1 MPTPGPTPE
10 PSPGPTPMPTPQPT
24 KTTTT
29 GCPCPPDDPRI
40 ESWKCAGDCFACP
53 GRTDL
58 TTGNQ
63 VCQENGCT
71 NFYSLTQAQCDVFK
85 DLVLGQT
92 CPGGKGSGLS
102 HYICYGPDGAFKEE
116 GGCNPD
122 GCTVVSPNEN
132 WVPLL

>member
-1 MPTPGPTPE
+1 MDVGFR
-10 PSPGPTPMPTPQPT
+10 
-24 KTTTT
+24 
-29 GCPCPPDDPRI
+29 PRRCG
-40 ESWKCAGDCFACP
+40 KDCFACDT
-53 GRTDL
+53 RTSPPQAFD
-58 TTGNQ
+58 Q
-63 VCQENGCT
+63 ICAENGCDD
-71 NFYSLTQAQCDVFK
+71 FYYLTQAQCDVFK

-122 GCTVVSPNEN
+122 GCTIVSPNEN